1 MRTHTQQHL
10 TIGFIA
16 GPEGNLFGWAGAHH
30 PAPLSNRTNVP
41 ARRWMIAPG
50 RSVLTILTIFRPLS
64 SNLDQR
70 GLLIDGHL
78 YANIC

>member
-1 MRTHTQQHL
+1 
-10 TIGFIA
+10 
-16 GPEGNLFGWAGAHH
+16 
-30 PAPLSNRTNVP
+30 
-41 ARRWMIAPG
+41 MIAPG